1 MQLDHLLSLVPAMVR
16 QNRLKGNRR
25 KGAMA
30 PDLEDGVVTDRE
42 ARDVYGLDDGGGIRE
57 AGTPAARAKWNTRYA
72 ARVLVMSP
80 TSFIGFT
87 SMTANASQRGARVR
101 THSIA

>member
-1 MQLDHLLSLVPAMVR
+1 
-16 QNRLKGNRR
+16 
-25 KGAMA
+25 MA
-30 PDLEDGVVTDRE
+30 SDLGDGVVTNRE
-42 ARDVYGLDDGGGIRE
+42 ACDVYGLDDGGGIRE
-57 AGTPAARAKWNTRYA
+57 AGTPAARAKRNTRYA

-87 SMTANASQRGARVR
+87 SMTANASRRGATAR